1 MPSSTS
7 LILQFKGI
15 SEAEAERL
23 LALTWRILE
32 RRALMLPRVAVRS
45 TNGSVDIT
53 LTFES
58 AGDRAVVEREL
69 LHG

>member
-32 RRALMLPRVAVRS
+32 RRAHLTA
-45 TNGSVDIT
+45 GSCEMHKR
-53 LTFES
+53 L
-58 AGDRAVVEREL
+58 G
-69 LHG
+69 